1 MLHGT
6 ICLTSYMA
14 KYKYL
19 YRVADALTSKTG
31 MALNNVPETVK
42 LLVDQC
48 LLDGNF
54 ADPLQIF
61 WETFNCCNEAYFL
74 TGYPEENLGLK

>member
-48 LLDGNF
+48 LLDRNF

-61 WETFNCCNEAYFL
+61 WETFTWCNETYFL
-74 TGYPEENLGLK
+74 T

>member
-1 MLHGT
+1 
-6 ICLTSYMA
+6 
-14 KYKYL
+14 
-19 YRVADALTSKTG
+19 

-42 LLVDQC
+42 LLVDQR

-61 WETFNCCNEAYFL
+61 WETFTWCNEACFL